1 MKKLF
6 LFSSVFLLAAIGLKA
21 QSADDILDKVSRN
34 YQKLAAYY
42 IKFEF
47 TDSENQKTETGELF
61 AAKEKYNVE
70 VMDIRQMYD
79 GKSLYTISKEDK
91 EVTVSQP
98 SPDSDDFLSPTKI
111 LNVYK
116 SNFKVSLSKTET
128 VNGKKVQY
136 LKLTPKSKS
145 DIDYA
150 QIGIYTDSNTLYNYK
165 EFYPGGGSR
174 SFVVKEYLENLII
187 PKALFKFDKSKFE
200 KDGYIVTPI

>member
-6 LFSSVFLLAAIGLKA
+6 LFSFAFLFAAIGAKA
-21 QSADDILDKVSRN
+21 QSADELLEKVSKN

-42 IKFEF
+42 VRFEF
-47 TDSENQKTETGELF
+47 TDSENQNTETGELF

-70 VMDIRQMYD
+70 VKDIRQMYD

-91 EVTVSQP
+91 EITVSQP

-116 SNFKVSLSKTET
+116 SNYNASLAKAET

-145 DIDYA
+145 DIEYA
-150 QIGIYTDSNTLYNYK
+150 QIGIYTDGNTLYDYK

-174 SFVVKEYLENLII
+174 TFVVKEYLENLII
-187 PKALFKFDKSKFE
+187 PKALFKFDKSKYE